1 MKVEKMH
8 AERMDIIEILRGH
21 KKEIKKR
28 FGISRIGVFGSFA
41 RGEQKET
48 SDVDILAEFEK
59 PTFDNFMNLAF
70 FLEDLFQR
78 KVDLVTP
85 NSLSPYIGPYVKK
98 EMVWAD

>member
-1 MKVEKMH
+1 MNV
-8 AERMDIIEILRGH
+8 IETLRSH
-21 KKEIKKR
+21 EPEIRKR
-28 FGISRIGVFGSFA
+28 FYVKRIGVFGSFA

-48 SDVDILAEFEK
+48 SDVDILVEFEK

-85 NSLSPYIGPYVKK
+85 NSLSPYIGPHVKN
-98 EMVWAD
+98 EVVWAE